1 MSIDGIK
8 RKRRR
13 GLVWISWLAGLF
25 LIIIILLGG
34 YLSYQELY
42 NGKVYP
48 GVRLGQIDLGG
59 RTFDEVREIL
69 QEKVEQINQEGLFFI
84 GYGPEKKK
92 KEISV
97 SPVLIALT
105 DPDLS
110 RQIINFDL
118 ERTVEGISTIG
129 RRRNFLKSLEERLRG
144 FFSYYQV
151 PLLLQIDE
159 QEFIAILKNNFNNLE
174 NPARD
179 ARLQVGE
186 DGQLVI
192 APEKAGQVFDYQKA
206 IDKLKINLKNLSR
219 QPVELFL
226 ETDLPRVKSQD
237 CNEILAEAQG
247 LAELFPLTF
256 GFENKTWEVGPCLGK
271 PPHQRFWCGGKD
283 WLKIGL
289 EAGKIQL
296 IFDQEKVFSFFE
308 TVASEIDIFSQ
319 DAKFKIEDGRVTE
332 FQPSLDGQSL
342 NLEKTLAKAIDQFI
356 KQGKKEIE
364 LIVDKLEPKVPI
376 EDINDLGIKE
386 LIGRGESCF
395 AGSPANR
402 RHNIAVGAEILHGLL
417 IEPGEKFSLV
427 KAIGEVNAERGFL
440 PELVIKGD
448 ETIPEYGGGLCQIG
462 TTTFRVALDAGLP
475 ITARTPHSY
484 RVSYYEP
491 AGTDATVYNPQPDL
505 KFINDTGH
513 HILFQTEI
521 DGNDLIFEFYGMP
534 DGRRVEISQPKIFN
548 LVRPGEAKYIET
560 DELEPGEK
568 KRIEY
573 PHTGADTVFT
583 RKIIYPNGEEKEEKW
598 RSHYKAWQEVW
609 LVGKEPEE
617 EEEEVGEENKEE

>member
-8 RKRRR
+8 KRRR
-13 GLVWISWLAGLF
+13 KRLAWVRYLAGLF

-48 GVRLGQIDLGG
+48 GVRLGQIDLSS
-59 RTFDEVREIL
+59 RTFDEVQEVLRE
-69 QEKVEQINQEGLFFI
+69 EVEQINQEGLFFI

-118 ERTVEGISTIG
+118 ERTVNGISAIG
-129 RRRNFLKSLEERLRG
+129 RRKNFLKSLEERLRG

-151 PLLLQIDE
+151 PLFFQINE
-159 QEFIAILKNNFNNLE
+159 EELVAILKNNFNSLE
-174 NPARD
+174 NPAQD
-179 ARLQVGE
+179 ARLQVEE
-186 DGQLVI
+186 DGQFII
-192 APEKAGQVFDYQKA
+192 APERAGQVFDYQKA

-226 ETDLPRVKSQD
+226 ETDLPRIKSQD
-237 CNEILAEAQG
+237 CNEVLVEAQRS
-247 LAELFPLTF
+247 AELFPITF
-256 GFENKTWEVGPCLGK
+256 RFEDKNWPVTPDL
-271 PPHQRFWCGGKD
+271 GKD

-289 EAGKIQL
+289 EEGKIQL
-296 IFDQEKVFSFFE
+296 IFDQEKVFSFLE
-308 TVASEIDIFSQ
+308 TIALEIDIFPQ
-319 DAKFKIEDGRVTE
+319 DAKFKIEDSRVTE
-332 FQPSLDGQSL
+332 FQPSLDGRAL

-356 KQGKKEIE
+356 EQGEKEIE

-417 IEPGEKFSLV
+417 IEPGEEFSLV
-427 KAIGEVNAERGFL
+427 KAIGEVNAARGFL
-440 PELVIKGD
+440 QELVIKGD

-462 TTTFRVALDAGLP
+462 TTNFRVALDAGLP

-505 KFINDTGH
+505 KFINDTGY

-521 DGNDLIFEFYGMP
+521 DGNDLIFEFYGTP
-534 DGRRVEISQPKIFN
+534 DGRQVEISQPKIFN